1 MGKIRITVLSAAIAV
16 SVVAHGQF
24 LTIENDPVA
33 TAYYGEN
40 IANRTAR
47 DAVLNEYTKK
57 NKEKQDDNLAKI
69 GTMETM
75 LQDMILVMSN
85 VESFGY
91 ESSYYKQIA
100 ADLVAIVQRAGQI
113 SAEIYRRP
121 ATPGTVMAALRVT
134 DIVDKARGLVTDFC
148 SIVANGKIRHPG
160 GDGNVKDDGLNLIQ
174 PEKRLGMA
182 VRICSDIREIRWQ
195 LDIVL
200 LNFQYAT
207 WGDVWRRID
216 YRGWANIIGMDA
228 NARYAISRW
237 NSTFSK

>member
-1 MGKIRITVLSAAIAV
+1 MVRVRVMILSVAITA
-16 SVVAHGQF
+16 SVVAHCQL

-75 LQDMILVMSN
+75 LQDMMLVMSN

-113 SAEIYRRP
+113 SREIYRHP
-121 ATPGTVMAALRVT
+121 ATPGTAMAALRVT
-134 DIVDKARGLVTDFC
+134 NIVDKARGLVTDFC
-148 SIVANGKIRHPG
+148 SIVANGKIRHPS
-160 GDGNVKDDGLNLIQ
+160 GDNVKKDGLNLIQ